1 MKNKHLTLKELPIS
15 ERPDEKALH
24 QGVDSLSDGEL
35 LALIIRSGTYERRST
50 DVASDILDAHPIYKG
65 LIGIHYLDYRSLCR
79 IDGVGKVK
87 ALQILCIS
95 ELTKRISRCN
105 HNKRDSFH
113 SPRIIA
119 SFFMEEMRTRDREQM
134 IIILLDAKSRL
145 LEYSPIS
152 TGTVNASL
160 VQPREIFMY
169 ALKHNAVNII
179 MLHNHPSGDPS
190 PSKQDLLV
198 TKRVKEA
205 GALVGIPLLD
215 HIIIGDNQYISLN
228 ERGYV

>member
-1 MKNKHLTLKELPIS
+1 MINKHLTLKELPVS
-15 ERPDEKALH
+15 ERPDEKALT
-24 QGVDSLSDGEL
+24 QGVASLSDGEL
-35 LALIIRSGTYERRST
+35 LAIIIRSGTKERRST
-50 DVASDILDAHPIYKG
+50 DTAADILDAHPTYKG
-65 LIGIHYLDYRSLCR
+65 LIGIHYLDYNSLCQ
-79 IDGVGKVK
+79 IQGVGKVK

-95 ELTKRISRCN
+95 ELSKRISKTSR
-105 HNKRDSFH
+105 KIRDSFH
-113 SPRIIA
+113 SPDIIA
-119 SFFMEEMRTRDREQM
+119 SYFMEDMRTRDREQM
-134 IIILLDAKSRL
+134 IIILLDGKSRL
-145 LEYSPIS
+145 IEYSVIS
-152 TGTVNASL
+152 SGTVNASL

-169 ALKHNAVNII
+169 ALKFDAVNVI

-215 HIIIGDNQYISLN
+215 HIIIGDNQFISLS